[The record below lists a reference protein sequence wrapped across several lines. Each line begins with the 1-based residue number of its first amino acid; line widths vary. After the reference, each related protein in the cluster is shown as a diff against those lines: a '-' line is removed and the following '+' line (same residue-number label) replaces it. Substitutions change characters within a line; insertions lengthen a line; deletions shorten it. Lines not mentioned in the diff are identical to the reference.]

1 MIWQTS
7 SAVARS
13 GWNKRTETS
22 GRCFAIGCNYTGRSS
37 PAQHSTQDLTFL
49 FFCFFLFF
57 WHTLPIAGGGW
68 RSVSWRAWKRIRD
81 SRRRKVWW
89 TSQSS
94 ELAIYLTIHA
104 GVCVCMCVCRN
115 IIRHAGFVRLTAVRE
130 EGEKNPQG
138 KMIRWRRMY
147 LKKDPGPKVHKY

>member
-1 MIWQTS
+1 MIRQTS

-22 GRCFAIGCNYTGRSS
+22 DGVSRLDVITGSS
-37 PAQHSTQDLTFL
+37 PVLHTRLDVFILL
-49 FFCFFLFF
+49 FFYFFGTRCQL
-57 WHTLPIAGGGW
+57 LVVCI
-68 RSVSWRAWKRIRD
+68 SWRAWKRIRD

-89 TSQSS
+89 TSQSL

-115 IIRHAGFVRLTAVRE
+115 IIRHAGFVRLTAVRIRE
-130 EGEKNPQG
+130 EEKNPRG